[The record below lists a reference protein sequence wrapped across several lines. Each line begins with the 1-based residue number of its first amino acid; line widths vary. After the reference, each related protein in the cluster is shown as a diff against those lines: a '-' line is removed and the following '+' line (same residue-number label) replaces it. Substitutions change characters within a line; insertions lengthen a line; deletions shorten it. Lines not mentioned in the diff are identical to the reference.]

1 MIVIVD
7 YDMGNLAS
15 IKNMFHKIGYADTII
30 SRDYKDIEKA
40 DGIILPGVGAFD
52 QGIKNLKRFGLDLA
66 IKNSVINKK
75 KKIIG
80 ICLGM
85 QLLGESSEEGRLSG
99 LGLIPF
105 HSVKFNYDSKKFK
118 IPHMGWDEIIIRK
131 DDPIVNNMDKD
142 EQRFYFVHS
151 YHAVCDNESDVL
163 MTCNYGYEFVAAVS
177 KGNVYGFQ
185 FHPEK
190 SHKFG
195 IQLFRNYL
203 EIIQE

>member
-15 IKNMFHKIGYADTII
+15 IKNMLHKIGVDSAVI
-30 SRDYKDIEKA
+30 SRDFKDIECAEK
-40 DGIILPGVGAFD
+40 IILPGVGAFD
-52 QGIKNLKRFGLDLA
+52 QGIQNLKKYSLDEA
-66 IKNSVINKK
+66 IKSSVLNYNRPIL
-75 KKIIG
+75 G

-85 QLLGESSEEGRLSG
+85 QLLGDGSEEGNMPG

-105 HSVKFNYDSKKFK
+105 HSIRFKFDTNEYK
-118 IPHMGWDEIIIRK
+118 IPHMGWDEVTIK
-131 DDPIVNNMDKD
+131 KNDPIVSDMY
-142 EQRFYFVHS
+142 EELQRFYFVHS
-151 YHAVCDNESDVL
+151 YHAVCDYEDDIL

-190 SHKFG
+190 SHKYG
-195 IQLFRNYL
+195 MQLFRNYL
-203 EIIQE
+203 GA